1 LQARASTPGREGRT
15 RDGADDPRRIVAAVL
30 SAIFPGLGQALNRD
44 GRGFAA
50 FALPVAAL
58 LLIGLLIALAYQ
70 TRLVAS
76 ILKPDAVLAL
86 LFLDVLLL
94 GWRLIA
100 IAHAFLAGGRARIGG
115 VGAVGL
121 LLVVGLAAAPQAY
134 AGFLGLRVYETA
146 LRICPTCAGM
156 ADASGSAPA
165 RLLFAG
171 DDPGTTTGPTPA
183 PDGRINV
190 LLMGVDNRTSTQGG
204 RTDTLIVVSVDPVG
218 RTASMLSIPRDLV
231 DVPLPGGG
239 IYRGKIN
246 GLLLHVNTH
255 PDDPDLAGA
264 GRSGTRALQDAV
276 GELLGID
283 IHYFAK
289 VDLSGFVKVIDAVG
303 GVDVEVKRPLDD
315 PKYREFGIDGFHV
328 EAGLQHLDGQHAL
341 AYARVRRPVG
351 ETDFTRAARQQE
363 VLVALKNA
371 ALEGGALELLGK
383 LPGLLDAIG
392 DAVRTDL
399 PPSRYND
406 LAFLAEGIDG
416 TDVVNVVMKF
426 PLVHPSEGGDPR
438 GAVQIPD
445 GEAIRAMAALLF
457 PAPGTL
463 PTPWPTPKPTATPS
477 SNP

>member
-50 FALPVAAL
+50 FALPVATL
-58 LLIGLLIALAYQ
+58 LLIGLPIALAYQ

-86 LFLDVLLL
+86 LFLDALFF

-115 VGAVGL
+115 AGAVGL
-121 LLVVGLAAAPQAY
+121 LLVVGLATAPQAY

-146 LRICPTCAGM
+146 LRVCPTCAGM

-165 RLLFAG
+165 RRLLFVG

-190 LLMGVDNRTSTQGG
+190 LLMGVDNRTSEQGG

-218 RTASMLSIPRDLV
+218 RTASLLSIPRDLV

-255 PDDPDLAGA
+255 PDDPAFAGA
-264 GRSGTRALQDAV
+264 GGSGTRALQDAV
-276 GELLGID
+276 GELLGIE
-283 IHYFAK
+283 IHYYAK

-303 GVDVEVKRPLDD
+303 GVDVEVQRPLDD

-328 EAGLQHLDGQHAL
+328 EAGLQHFDGQHAL

-363 VLVALKNA
+363 VLVAIKDA
-371 ALEGGALELLGK
+371 VLEGGALELLGE

-426 PLVHPSEGGDPR
+426 PLVHPSQGGDPR
-438 GAVQIPD
+438 GSIQIPD
-445 GEAIRAMAALLF
+445 VPAIRAMTATLF
-457 PAPGTL
+457 SSPGTP
-463 PTPWPTPKPTATPS
+463 PTPWPTPRPTP
-477 SNP
+477 